1 MVRTTDLTSTNVNS
15 IRFND
20 CTISGTS
27 LYTPNLLLI
36 LAYMEKKGAT
46 NGKKA
51 EGNGLKKG
59 RHHRSN
65 ALEPELRLIDVNTKE
80 EVDTDT
86 LTVSRFE
93 SLSAADYHL
102 AILPPTKVPFG
113 MTEASYLRT
122 IGSGVETI
130 GTGLYKYT
138 GTQMVAEGMWDATKY
153 SGRMLGANR
162 IFSGADSV
170 RSGELSGDQSGMSK
184 GASVRGTNYLTGW
197 IPGFGSAGAQNE
209 EAKTVA
215 TTQSMKIFVYSP
227 YDCIVAV
234 KRNLADRL
242 QWLIE
247 QRRYEDA
254 WNLLDQHP
262 AAAGTTQ
269 PDEEE
274 DPTSPTTPSKASSVA
289 QSGGVASPTPAR
301 TQQQNTL
308 ADFFADST
316 SLSSTPGKEKRDRN
330 SAAEKEKRRIG
341 ELWLQKL
348 VNAKA
353 WHAAGEVAG
362 KVLNTTSRWEH
373 WIWLF
378 IRNKQFDEI
387 SSIIPTFQI
396 SPPLP
401 PSIFEIILGHYV
413 SVNRAQ
419 FKELLDGWPTDLFE
433 VSVISTAVEDQLKAD
448 ITPADS
454 ADWRLLEECL
464 AKLYLADGRYQN
476 ALRCYVR
483 LHDADT
489 ALAMIKEHH
498 LVDTIAD
505 DIPSLVLL
513 RITPDQL
520 RTASQEGLAEL
531 SSDPIKLLVDEATHG
546 VVEPQ
551 EVVSQLEEA
560 SPPLMLFLF
569 FYLRALWRGEGTSQK
584 QIPRIGLRGHVTSLQ
599 ADEGKSLVEQFA
611 DMAVDLFAENDRE
624 LLMDFLHTSTAY
636 TYENAVK
643 VCERRHYV
651 EELVYLLSKTGE
663 MKKALFLIINE
674 LNDVSKAISFAKEQ
688 DDKDLWDDLLEY
700 SMSRPRFISSLL
712 TEVGTA
718 IDPITLVKRIPS
730 GLEIEGLKNGL
741 KKMIREYDLQD
752 SISHGAAKVMSS
764 EVAVGMEELRRGRR
778 KGIKIDILRGK
789 AIQSKPSEPST
800 TAAINVSEQNTSTW
814 QRHEPGRCV
823 GCNEPF
829 SEDEKET
836 LVAFACGHVY
846 HVSHLSASRSD
857 PPTPPPEEEDDS
869 EDSPT
874 TFSRTIGPKVTHARL
889 LRDRV
894 ENAGGCRMCRDR
906 RAAVAQV

>member
-1 MVRTTDLTSTNVNS
+1 
-15 IRFND
+15 
-20 CTISGTS
+20 
-27 LYTPNLLLI
+27 
-36 LAYMEKKGAT
+36 MEKKGNT
-46 NGKKA
+46 NGKQGA
-51 EGNGLKKG
+51 EGAPRKG

-65 ALEPELRLIDVNTKE
+65 ALEPELRLIDVKTKE
-80 EVDTDT
+80 EIDTDT
-86 LTVSRFE
+86 LSVSRFE

-102 AILPPTKVPFG
+102 AILPPSRIPIG

-122 IGSGVETI
+122 IGSGVEAV

-138 GTQMVAEGMWDATKY
+138 GTQLVAEGMWDATKY

-162 IFSGADSV
+162 IFSGADSM
-170 RSGELSGDQSGMSK
+170 RSDDLSGNETRPS
-184 GASVRGTNYLTGW
+184 ASLRTGTFRGTNYLTGW

-242 QWLIE
+242 QWLVE
-247 QRRYEDA
+247 QKRYDDA
-254 WNLLDQHP
+254 WDLLDRNP
-262 AAAGTTQ
+262 EAAGTSQ
-269 PDEEE
+269 IDDEEGVM
-274 DPTSPTTPSKASSVA
+274 SPDTPSKASSMA
-289 QSGGVASPTPAR
+289 QSGGIASPTPAR
-301 TQQQNTL
+301 ARQENTL
-308 ADFFADST
+308 ADFFADSA
-316 SLSSTPGKEKRDRN
+316 SVSSTPGRKKRDKN

-341 ELWLQKL
+341 ELWLQQL
-348 VNAKA
+348 VNAKE
-353 WHAAGEVAG
+353 WQIAGEVAG

-373 WIWLF
+373 WTWIF
-378 IRNKQFDEI
+378 IRNKKFDEI
-387 SSIIPTFQI
+387 SPVIPTFQI

-401 PSIFEIILGHYV
+401 PSIFEIVLAHYV
-413 SVNRAQ
+413 SANRQQ
-419 FKELLDGWPTDLFE
+419 FKELLDSWPTDLFDA
-433 VSVISTAVEDQLKAD
+433 STISTAIEDQLKSD
-448 ITPADS
+448 ITSKDS
-454 ADWRLLEECL
+454 SDWHLLEECL
-464 AKLYLADGRYQN
+464 AKVYLADGLYQN

-483 LHDADT
+483 VQDADT

-520 RTASQEGLAEL
+520 TTATQEELAEL

-551 EVVSQLEEA
+551 EVVGQLEEA
-560 SPPLMLFLF
+560 QPSLMLFLF

-584 QIPRIGLRGHVTSLQ
+584 QIPKIGLRGHVTSLL
-599 ADEGKSLVEQFA
+599 ADEGKSLVDQFA
-611 DMAVDLFAENDRE
+611 DMAVDLFAEYDRE
-624 LLMDFLHTSTAY
+624 LLMDYLHTSTSY
-636 TYENAVK
+636 TFEKAVK
-643 VCERRHYV
+643 ICERRHYV
-651 EELVYLLSKTGE
+651 EELVYLLSKTGQ

-712 TEVGTA
+712 IEVGTA

-752 SISHGAAKVMSS
+752 SISSGAAKVMAS
-764 EVAVGMEELRRGRR
+764 EVAVGMQALRQGRRRGVKFEVLHGR
-778 KGIKIDILRGK
+778 
-789 AIQSKPSEPST
+789 AIQSMPT
-800 TAAINVSEQNTSTW
+800 VSLEVDTKTKTSTW
-814 QRHEPGRCV
+814 QKHEPGRCV

-829 SEDEKET
+829 SEQESET
-836 LVAFACGHVY
+836 LVGFACGHVY
-846 HVSHLSASRSD
+846 HLSHLAASKD
-857 PPTPPPEEEDDS
+857 DAPTPPPEVEGDGEEDDG
-869 EDSPT
+869 DG
-874 TFSRTIGPKVTHARL
+874 FSRAIGPKVTHARL

-894 ENAGGCRMCRDR
+894 EAAGGCRVCRER
-906 RAAVAQV
+906 KEAVAKV